1 MSEENRIQD
10 NIPAVDYD
18 SYIKTVGVNETD
30 PIEQLKKR
38 AQENLDRIGGIPG
51 AQDILKAFTERD
63 EAGRL
68 MTIVEFRKS
77 FFSLEKNAA
86 THGYSAMIS
95 MDPEVH
101 LEQSG
106 GYTTVVLQFANGRN
120 QEMNRMWHLM
130 EDYGKEQA
138 ALSPDA
144 DEIPVMSITVVP
156 MLLGGQ
162 YGMVAHDPIF
172 YHIQPSDA
180 MVSMEYCDQLRIVF
194 EPESVAFLRDDSF
207 VSADVLETVKRE
219 LAAEQMAE
227 DAREK
232 VQQEE
237 ESFKQAREKEMEEY
251 REQERQKRYGFTTSD
266 MPSETFRDSTG
277 LRE

>member
-120 QEMNRMWHLM
+120 PEMNRMWHLM

-237 ESFKQAREKEMEEY
+237 ESFKQAREKEMEEC

>member
-86 THGYSAMIS
+86 H
-95 MDPEVH
+95 MDILP
-101 LEQSG
+101 
-106 GYTTVVLQFANGRN
+106 
-120 QEMNRMWHLM
+120 
-130 EDYGKEQA
+130 
-138 ALSPDA
+138 
-144 DEIPVMSITVVP
+144 
-156 MLLGGQ
+156 
-162 YGMVAHDPIF
+162 
-172 YHIQPSDA
+172 
-180 MVSMEYCDQLRIVF
+180 
-194 EPESVAFLRDDSF
+194 
-207 VSADVLETVKRE
+207 
-219 LAAEQMAE
+219 
-227 DAREK
+227 
-232 VQQEE
+232 
-237 ESFKQAREKEMEEY
+237 
-251 REQERQKRYGFTTSD
+251 
-266 MPSETFRDSTG
+266 
-277 LRE
+277 